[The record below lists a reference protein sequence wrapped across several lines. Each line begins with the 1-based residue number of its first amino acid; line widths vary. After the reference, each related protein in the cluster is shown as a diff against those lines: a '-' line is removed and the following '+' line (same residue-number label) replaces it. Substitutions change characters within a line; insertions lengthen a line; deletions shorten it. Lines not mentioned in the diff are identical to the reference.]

1 MNLEKQLHDGLKAIP
16 GLSSVDIAHLSSQ
29 LSRYITLITKWNST
43 HNLTS
48 VRNPESMIT
57 RHMLDSLVAL
67 PHISGS
73 NIVDVGS
80 GAGLPGIP
88 IALARP
94 DWRVTLVESNQKK
107 AAFLQQAVVELGLQ
121 NVTIKQER
129 IEKIKPEN
137 KINTV
142 ISRAFSSLE
151 RFMRLSKH
159 LCAQNAE
166 HCRFVAMKGAFP
178 DMELMQLP
186 PEFPVE
192 HIVPVTVP
200 GLRAKR
206 HLVIMRCHPE

>member
-1 MNLEKQLHDGLKAIP
+1 MSLEKQLRDGLEAIL
-16 GLSSVDIAHLSSQ
+16 GLSADTARLTSQ
-29 LSRYITLITKWNST
+29 LLRYIELITKWNST

-48 VRNPESMIT
+48 VRKPESMIT
-57 RHMLDSLVAL
+57 RHMLDSLVVL
-67 PHISGS
+67 PHISGP

-88 IALARP
+88 LALARP
-94 DWRVTLVESNQKK
+94 DWQVILVESNQKK
-107 AAFLQQAVVELGLQ
+107 AAFLQQVVVELSLQ
-121 NVTIKQER
+121 NVSIKQER
-129 IEKIKPEN
+129 VEKIKLEN

-159 LCAQNAE
+159 LCENNVD

-192 HIVPVTVP
+192 RIIPVTVP
-200 GLRAKR
+200 GLRVKR
-206 HLVIMRCHPE
+206 HLVVMRSCSK

>member
-16 GLSSVDIAHLSSQ
+16 GLSADAADLSSQ
-29 LSRYITLITKWNST
+29 LLRYIELITKWNST

-57 RHMLDSLVAL
+57 RHMLDSLVVL
-67 PHISGS
+67 PHISGP
-73 NIVDVGS
+73 NIIDVGS

-94 DWRVTLVESNQKK
+94 DWQVMLVESNQKK
-107 AAFLQQAVVELGLQ
+107 AVFLQQVVVELGLQ
-121 NVTIKQER
+121 NVSIKQER
-129 IEKIKPEN
+129 VEKIKPEG

-151 RFMRLSKH
+151 RFMRLSEH
-159 LCAQNAE
+159 LCKNNAD

-192 HIVPVTVP
+192 QIVPVTVP
-200 GLRAKR
+200 SLRAKR
-206 HLVIMRCHPE
+206 HLVVMRCCSER

>member
-1 MNLEKQLHDGLKAIP
+1 MNLEKQLHEGLEAIS
-16 GLSSVDIAHLSSQ
+16 GLSADVAHLSSR
-29 LSRYITLITKWNST
+29 LLRYIELITKWNST

-57 RHMLDSLVAL
+57 RHMLDSLVVL
-67 PHISGS
+67 PHISGP

-94 DWRVTLVESNQKK
+94 EWQVVMVESNQKK
-107 AAFLQQAVVELGLQ
+107 AVFMQQVVVELRLQ
-121 NVTIKQER
+121 NVSIRQER
-129 IEKIKPEN
+129 VEKIKPGD
-137 KINTV
+137 KVNTV

-159 LCAQNAE
+159 LCENNVD
-166 HCRFVAMKGAFP
+166 HCRFIAMKGAFP

-186 PEFPVE
+186 PEFSVEQIIPVA
-192 HIVPVTVP
+192 VP

-206 HLVIMRCHPE
+206 HLVVMRCHSE